1 MADGRNDPDAHIAVI
16 QAAVVASVSLFTD
29 VSIPL
34 SLSLTLLI
42 IQSLLHPACPS
53 LLLFSSVLK
62 RLPSQTAF
70 YSIICAVRMQTLFLK
85 VIDSP
90 FWPDMHIMHTL
101 WGRQSHNALLRVLL

>member
-1 MADGRNDPDAHIAVI
+1 MAFNNVVFMADGRNDPVAHIAVI
-16 QAAVVASVSLFTD
+16 QAAVVASLSLFTD

-62 RLPSQTAF
+62 QHFTAS
-70 YSIICAVRMQTLFLK
+70 YVQLGCKR
-85 VIDSP
+85 
-90 FWPDMHIMHTL
+90 
-101 WGRQSHNALLRVLL
+101 